1 MKVVFDPETDTLAV
15 YISDGA
21 VAESDEP
28 RPGIILD
35 YDAAGSLLAIEILDA
50 SKHMPIPRHVDFE
63 VAARHVG

>member
-15 YISDGA
+15 YVADGT

-50 SKHMPIPRHVDFE
+50 SKHMPIPGHVDFE
-63 VAARHVG
+63 VAARDVG